1 MPNSK
6 FIGTGVAIVTPF
18 RKDDSIDFNSL
29 ANLIEHLIS
38 NKADYIV
45 VLGTTGEYPTLTK
58 DEKKAVTNFVIEA
71 VDKRIPVVVGI
82 GGYSTQDV
90 VDKIKKVEFEGIDA
104 ILSVAPYYNKPNQKG
119 LYAHYQAIVSSCPV
133 PVIIYNVPGRTGCN
147 ITAET
152 TLRLAHDF
160 NKQFIGIKEASGN
173 FAQIMKIIQEKPSN
187 FLVISGDDAITLPLI
202 SIGASGVI
210 SVVANAFPKE
220 FSNMVHKALEMKY
233 NEARVIHYKLLE
245 IIENLFIE
253 GSPAGI
259 KAALN
264 ILGLVQN
271 QVRMPL
277 TPVSRTTYNK
287 LSELIREFKA
297 K

>member
-1 MPNSK
+1 
-6 FIGTGVAIVTPF
+6 VAIVTPF

-173 FAQIMKIIQEKPSN
+173 FAQIMKIIQDKPSN

-287 LSELIREFKA
+287 LSELIRAFKA

>member
-287 LSELIREFKA
+287 LSELIRAFKA

>member
-173 FAQIMKIIQEKPSN
+173 FAQIMKIIQDKPSN

-277 TPVSRTTYNK
+277 TPVSRTTYNR